1 MLKQESSVEQYS
13 AVHEQANA
21 SSEKDKSVRGH
32 SLRSFYD
39 FLNKNDP
46 GLKVGREGDFAGLER
61 IVDPKTGTALWT
73 KVTKPEKI
81 KEKLVERAQ
90 QKEDERRAEAE
101 AEAAKVKAKPR
112 CPKTIILL

>member
-1 MLKQESSVEQYS
+1 M
-13 AVHEQANA
+13 HEQANA

-39 FLNKNDP
+39 FLNENDP

-61 IVDPKTGTALWT
+61 IGDPKTGTALWT
-73 KVTKPEKI
+73 KVTEPEKI

-90 QKEDERRAEAE
+90 QREDERRAEAE
-101 AEAAKVKAKPR
+101 AEAEVAKVKAKPR